1 MLVEGFGTTP
11 QFVVLLMYA
20 IVFSLTAYWLRAPF

>member
-11 QFVVLLMYA
+11 HLVVGLVYVL
-20 IVFSLTAYWLRAPF
+20 VFSLTAYWLRSPF